1 MQLETVDFKTL
12 SRNVYI
18 RTFGCQ
24 MNVYDSEN
32 ILRILENHAYSSTDD
47 INNADLI
54 LLNTCSIREK
64 PEHKVYS
71 TLGRLKRLKDK
82 NPKLIIGVGGCVAQQ
97 EGERLLERVS
107 YLDIVF
113 GTHNIHSLPKLIEKV
128 KKTNT
133 RVCETTLYDT
143 DTVFKACSIPSK
155 QKVNSFVTIMQG
167 CNNYCSYC
175 IVPYVRGKE
184 MSRESEDILKEVNG
198 LSQMG
203 VKEVTLLGQ
212 NVNSYGKGL
221 VNEIKFCHLLHSIN
235 TIKGIQRI
243 RFTTSHPKDLSDELI
258 RSFGKLNKLCEQIHL
273 PVQSGSNS
281 ILQEMNRGYTVE
293 DYIEK
298 VEKLK
303 RVCPGISIT
312 SDIIVG
318 FPGETEKDFEKTLE
332 LMRIVEFDGLFSFKY
347 SDRGVTKASSLPEK
361 VDDSIKSRR
370 LHILQTYQK
379 LFTLAKNK
387 ELEGKEQE
395 VLVEGTSKT
404 NSERLTGR
412 TRSNRVVNFEGDSG
426 IVGRIIPIRIMKA
439 YLNSLEGEII

>member
-1 MQLETVDFKTL
+1 MQFETADFEDPRK
-12 SRNVYI
+12 NVYI

-24 MNVYDSEN
+24 MNEHDSEN
-32 ILRILENHAYSSTDD
+32 ILRILEDHAYTSTDD
-47 INNADLI
+47 INEADLI

-71 TLGRLKRLKDK
+71 ALGRLKRLKDK

-97 EGERLLERVS
+97 EGGKLLERAS

-113 GTHNIHSLPKLIEKV
+113 GTHNIYKLPELIEEV
-128 KKTNT
+128 KKRNT

-143 DTVFKACSIPSK
+143 DTVFKTCSPPSK
-155 QKVNSFVTIMQG
+155 EKVKSFVTIMQG
-167 CNNYCSYC
+167 CDNYCSYC

-184 MSRESEDILKEVNG
+184 MSRKSEDIRKEVKG
-198 LSQMG
+198 LSEMG

-221 VNEIKFCHLLHSIN
+221 ENEMSFHRLLHSIN
-235 TIKGIQRI
+235 TIKGIERI

-258 RSFGKLNKLCEQIHL
+258 CSFGELENLCEHIHL

-281 ILQEMNRGYTVE
+281 ILRAMNRGYTVE

-303 RVCPGISIT
+303 RACPDISIT

-332 LMRIVEFDGLFSFKY
+332 LMRIIEFDGVFSFKY
-347 SDRGVTKASSLPEK
+347 SDRTETKASSLDGK
-361 VDDSIKSRR
+361 VDESIKSKR
-370 LHILQTYQK
+370 LHILQAYQK
-379 LFTLAKNK
+379 LFTLAKNR
-387 ELEGKEQE
+387 ELEGKVQE

-404 NSERLTGR
+404 NPERLTGR
-412 TRSNRVVNFEGDSG
+412 TRSNRVVNFEGDPG
-426 IVGRIIPIRIMKA
+426 ITGCIVPIRIMKA
-439 YLNSLEGEII
+439 YLNSLEGETI

>member
-1 MQLETVDFKTL
+1 MQFETADL
-12 SRNVYI
+12 RENVYI

-24 MNVYDSEN
+24 MNEHDSEN
-32 ILRILENHAYSSTDD
+32 ILRMLEDHAYRSTDD
-47 INNADLI
+47 INEADLI

-71 TLGRLKRLKDK
+71 ALGRLKKLKDK

-97 EGERLLERVS
+97 EGEKLLKRVS

-113 GTHNIHSLPKLIEKV
+113 GTHNIYKLPKLIEEV
-128 KKTNT
+128 KKTNR

-143 DTVFKACSIPSK
+143 DAIFKAYSIPSK
-155 QKVNSFVTIMQG
+155 CKVKSYVTIMQG
-167 CNNYCSYC
+167 CDNYCSYC

-184 MSRESEDILKEVNG
+184 MSRKSEDILKEVKR
-198 LSQMG
+198 LSEMG
-203 VKEVTLLGQ
+203 IKEVTLLGQ

-221 VNEIKFCHLLHSIN
+221 DKEMTFYRLLHSIN
-235 TIKGIQRI
+235 TIKGIKRI

-258 RSFGKLNKLCEQIHL
+258 SLFGEFDKLCEHIHL

-281 ILQEMNRGYTVE
+281 VLQAMKRGYTVE

-303 RVCPGISIT
+303 KVCPDISIT

-332 LMRIVEFDGLFSFKY
+332 LMRIVKFDGLFSFKY
-347 SDRGVTKASSLPEK
+347 SDRVETKASRLHGK
-361 VDDSIKSRR
+361 VDDCIKGKR
-370 LHILQTYQK
+370 LHILQAYQK
-379 LFTLAKNK
+379 LFTLAKNI

-395 VLVEGTSKT
+395 VLVEGRSKT
-404 NSERLTGR
+404 NPERLTGR
-412 TRSNRVVNFEGDSG
+412 TRSNRVVNFEGDSA
-426 IVGRIIPIRIMKA
+426 ITGRIVPIRIKKA
-439 YLNSLEGEII
+439 YLNSLKGEII